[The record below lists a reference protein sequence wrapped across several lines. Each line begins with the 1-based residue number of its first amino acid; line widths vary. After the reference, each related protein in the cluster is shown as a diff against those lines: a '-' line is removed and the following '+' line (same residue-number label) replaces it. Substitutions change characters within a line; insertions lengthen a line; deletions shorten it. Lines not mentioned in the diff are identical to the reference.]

1 MISKKQIEKII
12 NKGAVDF
19 IILLHK
25 KFDIKRQE
33 LLNKRII
40 EQKIID
46 KTGDIDFLKETKDIR
61 EKNWNVAEIPEKL
74 KNRTVEIT
82 GPPNN
87 RKMVINALNSNAN
100 CYMAD
105 FEDSLSPIGDNIIK
119 GQINLYDTLREN
131 ISYFDENKNKN
142 YEVND
147 YNNSPTLFIRPRG
160 LHMEEDYLKK
170 NGLGPVISA
179 SIFDFGLYVY
189 NNYNQL
195 FKNNKGLYL
204 YLPKLQNYLE
214 AEWWNDIFNFTE
226 DFFSIVRGSIKAT
239 VLIEHILAA
248 FQMDEILF
256 ALRHHSAG
264 LNCGRW
270 DYIFSFIKVFK
281 NNKEFILPDRK
292 LITMNT
298 HFMNS
303 YVKLLVKTCHNRGIH
318 AMGGMAAQL
327 PVKNNSDLNQKFIND
342 VYKDKAHEAQLGLDG
357 TWIAHPSLLET
368 SIKAFN
374 ENRIVQGDNQ
384 LSLLRNEFNID
395 KFDLLNSIKGN
406 VSLDGINE
414 NVYALIK
421 YLESW
426 INGIG
431 AVSINNKMEDAATAE
446 ISRMQLWQWI
456 HNNIKYDKNNKVD
469 ITLIKELSKKITE
482 NEKIISLLVE
492 MLNTKD
498 PPEFMTNFILNNK
511 VHFLSFKK

>member
-1 MISKKQIEKII
+1 
-12 NKGAVDF
+12 
-19 IILLHK
+19 
-25 KFDIKRQE
+25 
-33 LLNKRII
+33 
-40 EQKIID
+40 
-46 KTGDIDFLKETKDIR
+46 
-61 EKNWNVAEIPEKL
+61 
-74 KNRTVEIT
+74 
-82 GPPNN
+82 
-87 RKMVINALNSNAN
+87 
-100 CYMAD
+100 
-105 FEDSLSPIGDNIIK
+105 
-119 GQINLYDTLREN
+119 
-131 ISYFDENKNKN
+131 
-142 YEVND
+142 
-147 YNNSPTLFIRPRG
+147 
-160 LHMEEDYLKK
+160 
-170 NGLGPVISA
+170 
-179 SIFDFGLYVY
+179 
-189 NNYNQL
+189 
-195 FKNNKGLYL
+195 
-204 YLPKLQNYLE
+204 
-214 AEWWNDIFNFTE
+214 
-226 DFFSIVRGSIKAT
+226 
-239 VLIEHILAA
+239 
-248 FQMDEILF
+248 
-256 ALRHHSAG
+256 
-264 LNCGRW
+264 
-270 DYIFSFIKVFK
+270 
-281 NNKEFILPDRK
+281 
-292 LITMNT
+292 
-298 HFMNS
+298 
-303 YVKLLVKTCHNRGIH
+303 
-318 AMGGMAAQL
+318 MGGMAAQL
-327 PVKNNSDLNQKFIND
+327 PVKNNSELNKKFIDD